1 MSSPSSIDALLR
13 RYESGEYFLRLI
25 NHPEPHRLRQAPVLV
40 YYATLNAVE
49 PRFTIVMPTFNHES
63 NVQDSL
69 EAAATAASLPFDCII
84 VDDGSEDVT
93 VERATSF
100 FESRRHPLV
109 TRATIIRNPVPV
121 YETACDNLG
130 FALAETEIVVEV
142 QADIQIREPAFD
154 ALFLRAYSTSP
165 APSAIS
171 GRCGHT
177 FGLLRSGGFLRSL
190 TRRPSRESI
199 GLCGKAIETPEVIDP
214 IRGQM
219 YRCETVNRGPWAV
232 FKSDLQRH
240 GYLDERH
247 FFQGNDDH
255 DYHRRLFDAE
265 GRRPLYVPLSLHAPL
280 ALGAVRRRRTGV
292 NRDVFNTLSAEKHG
306 SPAFR
311 QFLNSLT
318 SSSVHIGIS

>member
-13 RYESGEYFLRLI
+13 RYETGEYFSRLI

-93 VERATSF
+93 VERATLF

-154 ALFLRAYSTSP
+154 ALFLRAYATSP

-232 FKSDLQRH
+232 FKRDLQRH

-255 DYHRRLFDAE
+255 DYHRRLFEAE